1 VESGRTRVATL
12 RDPNEV
18 ALVKSIF
25 GAHGIEVV
33 IVGENHASMLG
44 GLGGAFISLDVWVE
58 SEDAEE
64 ASELIRQL
72 REGAPPDEDGDDEDE
87 DDDEDDAP
95 SPHRELES
103 RRKIGVAVLLSFCIT
118 FGTGHMYAGYG
129 ARALALL
136 ALEVFGLIQLG
147 AAPLLGAALA
157 GGAIILDA
165 IGSTL
170 AIRRDLA
177 AQQLPTARIARI
189 GRGDRV

>member
-25 GAHGIEVV
+25 GAHGIEAV

-72 REGAPPDEDGDDEDE
+72 REGAPHDDEEDE

-95 SPHRELES
+95 SPHRELEN
-103 RRKIGVAVLLSFCIT
+103 RRKVGVAVLLSFCIT

-129 ARALALL
+129 MRALALL
-136 ALEVFGLIQLG
+136 ALEVFGLVQLG
-147 AAPLLGAALA
+147 TAPLLGAALA

>member
-1 VESGRTRVATL
+1 LASVESSRTRVATL

-18 ALVKSIF
+18 ALVKAIF
-25 GAHGIEVV
+25 GAHGIELV

-44 GLGGAFISLDVWVE
+44 GLGGAFISLDVWVDG
-58 SEDAEE
+58 EDAEE

-72 REGAPPDEDGDDEDE
+72 REGAPPDEDAVE
-87 DDDEDDAP
+87 DDDGDDAP
-95 SPHRELES
+95 SPHWELEK
-103 RRKIGVAVLLSFCIT
+103 RRRVGVSLLLSFCIT

-129 ARALALL
+129 MRGIALL
-136 ALEVFGLIQLG
+136 ALEVIGLFQLG
-147 AAPLLGAALA
+147 VAPQLGAALA

-170 AIRRDLA
+170 LIRRDLA
-177 AQQLPTARIARI
+177 AQQLPPARIARI